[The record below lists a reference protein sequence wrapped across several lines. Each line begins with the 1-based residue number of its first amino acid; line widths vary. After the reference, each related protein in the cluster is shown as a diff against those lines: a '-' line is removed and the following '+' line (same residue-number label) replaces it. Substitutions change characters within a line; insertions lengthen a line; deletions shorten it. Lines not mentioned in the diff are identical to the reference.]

1 MHTNGIIEEEEEV
14 AVESEKSDGG
24 SQVGDKQNK
33 IDSTKESGVD
43 MAFDA
48 LMDLQENA
56 DLANFM
62 KSHMDDTDDVQELWT
77 INSHKEVVTNQ
88 WTGQIL
94 R

>member
-1 MHTNGIIEEEEEV
+1 MDINGLTSQTEVVVDLTEEPDMTLV
-14 AVESEKSDGG
+14 C
-24 SQVGDKQNK
+24 DKNNK
-33 IDSTKESGVD
+33 IEDAKESGVD

-48 LMDLQENA
+48 MMDLEENA

-62 KSHMDDTDDVQELWT
+62 KSHLDVAEDVEELWK
-77 INSHKEVVTNQ
+77 INSDKEIITNQ

>member
-1 MHTNGIIEEEEEV
+1 MAINGLTSQTEVVVDLTEEPDRTLV
-14 AVESEKSDGG
+14 C
-24 SQVGDKQNK
+24 DKNNK
-33 IDSTKESGVD
+33 IEDAKESGVD

-48 LMDLQENA
+48 MMDLEENA

-62 KSHMDDTDDVQELWT
+62 KSNLDVAKDVEELWS
-77 INSHKEVVTNQ
+77 INSDKEIITNL

>member
-1 MHTNGIIEEEEEV
+1 MKTDGIICEREVVVDITEE
-14 AVESEKSDGG
+14 SDTA
-24 SQVGDKQNK
+24 QVIVKNNQIEDL
-33 IDSTKESGVD
+33 KESGVD

-48 LMDLQENA
+48 MMDLEENA

-62 KSHMDDTDDVQELWT
+62 KSHLDVAEDVEELWK
-77 INSHKEVVTNQ
+77 INSDKEIITNQ

>member
-1 MHTNGIIEEEEEV
+1 MATDGLDSEIEVVVDLTKEPDMTLV
-14 AVESEKSDGG
+14 C
-24 SQVGDKQNK
+24 DKNNK
-33 IDSTKESGVD
+33 ISYMKESGVD

-48 LMDLQENA
+48 MMDLEENA

-62 KSHMDDTDDVQELWT
+62 KSHLDVAEDVEELWR
-77 INSHKEVVTNQ
+77 INSHKDVGTNQ

>member
-1 MHTNGIIEEEEEV
+1 MDINGLTSQTEVVVDLTEEPDT
-14 AVESEKSDGG
+14 ALAC
-24 SQVGDKQNK
+24 DKNNE
-33 IDSTKESGVD
+33 INDTKESGVD

-48 LMDLQENA
+48 MMDLEENA

-62 KSHMDDTDDVQELWT
+62 KSRLDVAEEVEELWR
-77 INSHKEVVTNQ
+77 INSDKEIITNQ